1 MSDEEVEDP
10 PSASEP
16 EDEDEEEVEEGEEGG
31 GEGDDAEPVE
41 AVVSFESL
49 MEAPTLSWEKIK
61 PVSGAPPAARS
72 GHTMTMVGEK
82 LYIFG
87 GCGLGQ
93 GVGHLAGTTGDMYVF
108 DTGSQ
113 KWASVTPKSSEKPQA
128 RWHHT
133 ATAVDR
139 KIVVF
144 GGFQDN
150 TKRYNDVWV
159 FDTHTLKWS
168 QPIKLRSESEI
179 SGGGQMNNPK
189 ISRTPQPRG
198 EHAACQI
205 KGQVYIFG
213 GYGGPDWSRRDFN
226 DLYGLDTMS
235 WSWDVVN
242 SGNQGKKEVEDEDN
256 SDSDYEP
263 EIFPDPRAAHTLSAL
278 GEDKL
283 VLFGGWNSRNQY
295 SDVWIFTLE
304 TKRWSELEIAEPLS
318 DPRWSHGAIVAESIP
333 HDQLYVYGGS
343 SGEITKKN
351 VAGKFSS
358 DLMMLDLVDGRWTK
372 VKCKKPPKARADS
385 ELAYNEGSRNIFVF
399 GGWANKWH
407 KDMWSI
413 DSGPYV
419 GPPYN
424 MESVEPAT
432 GPIIGGTELTLTGVG
447 FKPGRGLKV
456 KFQGG
461 KYGEASAFA
470 SYVSQTEL
478 TVVAPDLQ
486 QFLRMPG
493 PENLRV
499 VNVAL
504 SINDDL
510 NTIYP
515 IMYKIFTLT
524 DAKNT
529 LSFGPALMD
538 GAFAGQICEA
548 IVITIDEY
556 GELRTSPGDTFSI
569 KVVQVIP
576 PETYSDEE
584 FENEGGGGGEED
596 EDAEVIKSPKKKVVL
611 PPTRIEVEGVEVE
624 DLGNGQHVV
633 RWIPPAANLYE
644 IEIAY
649 DGTFGG
655 VPGPL
660 GQGPWEVKV
669 DEMNDTVAEDA
680 GRLASESFLN
690 KARSMMKATID
701 SINQVDKDLSAEVV
715 IGDVSALLRAKETIS
730 LIDNGQEEKQRE
742 FEAQRQLIDYLGTWQ
757 AADTKADLRKL
768 EAAENTWAKL
778 RKASGEKAKSIVPA
792 EKATGQ
798 QLTAQLEEYE
808 KDTYYYK
815 VSFRDE
821 NAFWNYDLTYKE
833 ASKSLDAAA
842 ALQLAKRAEYDK
854 WRGLAEVFEL
864 TDNTT
869 AAKKDM
875 KFVDSSLKGMR
886 AVWQQVHEAR
896 TTHKSTT
903 NVIWCDIDTEKM
915 EVVAKKMVKGLR
927 KIPKDLRQSECF
939 IGFSA
944 FVKGFANV
952 VPLLAS
958 LSHDSMRDRHWDMI
972 RELVKDPEQKNFTTP
987 LQDPEVNL
995 QSILGIGLEE
1005 IAVAVDEIAD
1015 QAVKELKMEK
1025 SLAALAE
1032 QWSVVE
1038 FFAEES
1044 WEGSGVY
1051 MLNIK
1056 EDDMEMLEN
1065 DQLTVQG
1072 MMGSRFLST
1081 FEKEVTTWQKE
1092 LAAVD
1097 EVMQLLGE
1105 VQRLWSYLEPLFIRS
1120 AEVQAEL
1127 PEDAKRFVGIDK
1139 DVRQSLKDAHA
1150 TKLIKQACNKP
1161 GLFDLLEDAEGRL
1174 NLCKRSLMDFLAAKR
1189 TQFPRFY
1196 FMSEADLLDVLSN
1209 GSTPSK
1215 IVHHVTKIYLKVKK
1229 INLIDVPGQKRPTTS
1244 TLWSTVGAEKME
1256 FDDKLVLNGKPEEYL
1271 QALLD
1276 EMTKTLRRK
1285 FKTSYARSLE
1295 QSRTDWLMDA
1305 EADGCPTDPGQL
1317 TLLVAFQHHV
1327 AHVEKAIPSGTLKDY
1342 SAKQQRDLSDL
1353 VNLTVT
1359 SLTKTERQR
1368 IMCMITMDAHGR
1380 DIVQKLINIG
1390 VERVSHF
1397 EWQSQLKPRRDEEG
1411 NASWYVLNAIFPY
1424 GYEYIGNDGRLVVT
1438 PLTDRIYVTSSTGLS
1453 LKMGVAPAGPAGT
1466 GKTETVK
1473 DLAMNFGYNI
1483 YVFNCSPEMD
1493 YISLGNIFKGLAA
1506 TGSWG
1511 CFDEFNR
1518 LRVEVLSVA
1527 TVQFKAVCDSL
1538 RAGNARVTIEGD
1550 TVDCRYSVGV
1560 FITMNP
1566 GYIGRAELPEG
1577 LKALFRPM
1585 TVMVPD
1591 MVLICENMLMA
1602 EGFQTAKSLA
1612 SKFYGLYSLL
1622 RDLLSKQRFYDWGL
1636 RAVKSVLRVAGG
1648 FKRAE
1653 PDIDEQL
1660 ILMRALRDFNVPKIA
1675 QQDMVIFFGLLGD
1688 LFPGINPPRQRQP
1701 DLEEAI
1707 KEAVVEMKLWPD
1719 EEFMLKVVQL
1729 EELLFIRHCVF
1740 ILGPPGAGK
1749 STVWKTLGRAKT
1761 NRGQKTKIQDI
1772 NPKSITSQEL
1782 YGYISKATREWK
1794 DGLLSK
1800 YMRDL
1805 GLEKDTNPK
1814 WVCLDGDL
1822 DTNWIESMNSVMD
1835 MNKMLTLASNERI
1848 PLKPHMKMLFEI
1860 RDLRF
1865 ASLATVTRAGVLY
1878 ISADKGTQWRSLISS
1893 WVQSRPD
1900 DSDTMK
1906 AVWKD
1911 LFGETVEKT
1920 LFFLK
1925 ATSQPIVPVE
1935 DMAYVNGL
1943 LNLLEILLT
1952 PEYVKEHSKIT
1963 DEKDLKTKLHIPFT
1977 FACIWAFGGPQDFDK
1992 DGVNYSQKFSDW
2004 WARTF
2009 TKVKIPSRSSVY
2021 DSWLDPSDQTF
2032 KPWEESPFYYEVTY
2046 KNTTAMETV
2055 TVPTSETCST
2065 TFWVEALLARS
2076 VPTMLVGPAGVGKT
2090 QLINGVLEKLDP
2102 EVRTSQDIKFNF
2114 FTDGRTLQL
2123 TMESHLVK
2131 KVGTNYGPPGKAKL
2145 VFFIDDFNLPEVD
2158 IYDTQSGIAL
2168 MRQVIEYHRWYDR
2181 VKLGPKHILDC
2192 QYIAAMN
2199 HTAGSFFINPRLQRH
2214 FVTFANG
2221 MPGQQSLT
2229 TIFSTFLDGHLHNFS
2244 DDIKN
2249 ISKNCVTAALAMDVA
2264 MTKGFKKTAK
2274 NFYYQF
2280 NMRHIA
2286 GIFQGIMMSKPEVFD
2301 GNPTK
2306 FALLFLHEA
2315 ERIYGDRLVSIKDVT
2330 AYQKLAGNIG
2340 KSKFP
2345 FAAAE
2350 IGQYF
2355 GAAEAKPLIMCH
2367 MAKGADSLS
2376 YDQSDDMKSLSS
2388 ILKATLAKYNDENA
2402 AMDLVLFEDAVR
2414 HICRISRIVM
2424 QPGGH
2429 ALLVGVGGMGKR
2441 SLARLAAY
2449 ICQFHLETITITQTY
2464 GIADLK
2470 EDLQKYYWKAGVKGQ
2485 GVMFLFTDSQVT
2497 KERFLIYINDLL
2509 ASGRIPDLYEIDQRD
2524 EVINSLTKEAK
2535 ANGIDPEPAAV
2546 WEYFFTRVR
2555 ANLHMALAFSPV
2567 GDDFRNRAMKFPAII
2582 NATVIDYFQ
2591 AWPEEALLGVATQF
2605 LSEEDLG
2612 DKRIHKGIAAFMPFA
2627 FKNVNQMAEHFLEKE
2642 KRFVYTTPKSFLE
2655 CVSLYISLLKEK
2667 REASESGI
2675 ERLEAGVHKLKITA
2689 EAVAQIET
2697 ELVIQLAGAEEA
2709 KGAADKI
2716 ATTVGIEKAKVA
2728 EETDGATV
2736 EEEKCAAIQIRVEGQ
2751 RQEANI
2757 ELMKAEP
2764 AINDAMAALNTL
2776 NKKDLGMAKTM
2787 NTAPT
2792 GVAEVFACVATL
2804 LANCQ
2809 FEGPINMV
2817 AENINCDKK
2826 GRVKDKTWAGCKKQ
2840 LLGNIPQFL
2849 SALMDY
2855 KECID
2860 AHGVP
2865 ECNIEFA
2872 RPMLAEEEFDP
2883 EIIMGRNS
2891 AAAGLC
2897 SWCINIVLYADIFK
2911 KVEPLRI
2918 ALDGAQAE
2926 LDAATEKLVGIR
2938 ARVSELQEKLAGLAA
2953 DFDAATKSKEEAIE
2967 TVRSGKARLDLAQRL
2982 TRALGSEGVRWSANI
2997 LVLQRDFDLLV
3008 GDVLLASAF
3017 ISYVGPFTKPYRTAM
3032 INDYWVPFMNQAALL
3047 AEKMGDDDEE
3057 EEEKKRR

>member
-1 MSDEEVEDP
+1 MSE
-10 PSASEP
+10 
-16 EDEDEEEVEEGEEGG
+16 
-31 GEGDDAEPVE
+31 
-41 AVVSFESL
+41 
-49 MEAPTLSWEKIK
+49 
-61 PVSGAPPAARS
+61 
-72 GHTMTMVGEK
+72 
-82 LYIFG
+82 
-87 GCGLGQ
+87 
-93 GVGHLAGTTGDMYVF
+93 
-108 DTGSQ
+108 
-113 KWASVTPKSSEKPQA
+113 
-128 RWHHT
+128 
-133 ATAVDR
+133 
-139 KIVVF
+139 
-144 GGFQDN
+144 
-150 TKRYNDVWV
+150 
-159 FDTHTLKWS
+159 
-168 QPIKLRSESEI
+168 
-179 SGGGQMNNPK
+179 
-189 ISRTPQPRG
+189 
-198 EHAACQI
+198 
-205 KGQVYIFG
+205 
-213 GYGGPDWSRRDFN
+213 
-226 DLYGLDTMS
+226 
-235 WSWDVVN
+235 
-242 SGNQGKKEVEDEDN
+242 
-256 SDSDYEP
+256 
-263 EIFPDPRAAHTLSAL
+263 
-278 GEDKL
+278 
-283 VLFGGWNSRNQY
+283 
-295 SDVWIFTLE
+295 
-304 TKRWSELEIAEPLS
+304 
-318 DPRWSHGAIVAESIP
+318 PRWSHGAIIAESIP
-333 HDQLYVYGGS
+333 HDQLYIYGGS
-343 SGEITKKN
+343 TGEITKKN
-351 VAGKFSS
+351 VAGKFST
-358 DLMMLDLVDGRWTK
+358 DLWMLDLVDGRWTK
-372 VKCKKPPKARADS
+372 VKCKKPPKPRSDS
-385 ELAYNEGSRNIFVF
+385 ELTYSDSTRNLFVF

-407 KDMWSI
+407 RDMWSI
-413 DSGPYV
+413 DAGPYV

-424 MESVEPAT
+424 MEAVEPVT
-432 GPIIGGTELTLTGVG
+432 GPIIGGTTLRLTGVG

-461 KYGEASAFA
+461 AFGEASAFA
-470 SYVSQTEL
+470 SYVSETEMTVL
-478 TVVAPDLQ
+478 TPDMS

-493 PENLRV
+493 QDNLRV

-515 IMYKIFTLT
+515 IMFKIFTLT
-524 DAKNT
+524 DASNS

-548 IVITIDEY
+548 VIITIDEY
-556 GELRTSPGDTFSI
+556 GALRTSPGDQFSV

-576 PETYSDEE
+576 PEIYSEEE
-584 FENEGGGGGEED
+584 FEGEEGGED
-596 EDAEVIKSPKKKVVL
+596 GAEPSAEMASPKKKKEPP
-611 PPTRIEVEGVEVE
+611 PPTREEVEDVEIE

-633 RWIPPAANLYE
+633 RWIPPAANVYE
-644 IEIAY
+644 IEISY

-655 VPGPL
+655 QAASL
-660 GQGPWEVKV
+660 GQGPWECTVVEAGEKV
-669 DEMNDTVAEDA
+669 ADDA
-680 GRLASESFLN
+680 GKLNSESFLN
-690 KARSMMKATID
+690 KARSMLKTTVD
-701 SINQVDKDLSAEVV
+701 SINQIDKDLATEVV
-715 IGDVSALLRAKETIS
+715 IGDTQGLLLAKETIAI
-730 LIDNGQEEKQRE
+730 IDNGQEEKERE
-742 FEAQRQLIDYLGTWQ
+742 FETARQLIDYLGTYQ
-757 AADTKADLRKL
+757 GAEIKADLRKM
-768 EAAENTWAKL
+768 EAAEGTWEKL
-778 RKASGEKAKSIVPA
+778 RKLSGKKADEIKPA

-808 KDTYYYK
+808 KATYFYK

-821 NAFWNYDLTYKE
+821 NAFWGYDITYAE
-833 ASKSLDAAA
+833 ATKSLNAAET
-842 ALQLAKRAEYDK
+842 LQAEKRAEYQK
-854 WRGLAEVFEL
+854 WRGLAEVFDL
-864 TDNTT
+864 TDKTTT
-869 AAKKDM
+869 AKKEM
-875 KFVDSSLKGMR
+875 KFVDVSIKGMR
-886 AVWQQVHEAR
+886 AVWENIHECR
-896 TTHKSTT
+896 STHKTVT
-903 NVIWCDIDTEKM
+903 DVIWCDIDTDKM

-927 KIPKDLRQSECF
+927 KIPKDLRQSEAF
-939 IGFSA
+939 LGFRE
-944 FVKGFANV
+944 FTNGFANV

-972 RELVKDPEQKNFTTP
+972 RELVVDPAQKSFTTP

-995 QSILGIGLEE
+995 QSILGIGLDG
-1005 IAVAVDEIAD
+1005 IASAVDDIAD

-1025 SLAALAE
+1025 SLAQLAE
-1032 QWSVVE
+1032 QWAVVE

-1081 FEKEVTTWQKE
+1081 FELEVTTWQKE

-1097 EVMQLLGE
+1097 EVMQILGE

-1120 AEVQAEL
+1120 AEVKAEL
-1127 PEDAKRFVGIDK
+1127 PEDAERFVGIDK
-1139 DVRQSLKDAHA
+1139 DVRRVLKEAYA
-1150 TKLIKQACNKP
+1150 TMLVKEACNKV
-1161 GLFDLLEDAEGRL
+1161 GLFKLLEDTEGRL
-1174 NLCKRSLMDFLAAKR
+1174 NLCKRSLMDFLDAKR

-1215 IVHHVTKIYLKVKK
+1215 IVHHVTKIYLKVKA
-1229 INLIDVPGQKRPTTS
+1229 INLIDVPGQQRPTTS
-1244 TLWSTVGAEKME
+1244 TIWSTCGDEKM
-1256 FDDKLVLNGKPEEYL
+1256 VLDNKVILAGKPEEYL
-1271 QALLD
+1271 QALLN
-1276 EMTKTLRRK
+1276 EMTSTLQRK

-1305 EADGCPTDPGQL
+1305 SDDGDPTDPGQL
-1317 TLLVAFQHHV
+1317 TLLISFAHHV
-1327 AHVEKAIPSGTLKDY
+1327 AHTEKAIPSGTLKEY
-1342 SAKQQRDLSDL
+1342 AEKQNRDLADL

-1359 SLTKTERQR
+1359 ALSKNERQR
-1368 IMCMITMDAHGR
+1368 VMCMITMDAHGR
-1380 DIVQKLINIG
+1380 DIVQKLIRIG
-1390 VERVSHF
+1390 VDRVSHF

-1411 NASWYVLNAIFPY
+1411 NAAWYVLNAIFPY

-1453 LKMGVAPAGPAGT
+1453 LKMGIAPAGPAGT

-1527 TVQFKAVCDSL
+1527 TVQFKSVCDSL
-1538 RAGNARVTIEGD
+1538 RAGNPRVTIEGD
-1550 TVDCRYSVGV
+1550 TVDCKTSVGV

-1688 LFPGINPPRQRQP
+1688 LFPGINPPRKVDM
-1701 DLEEAI
+1701 DLEDAVAVAI
-1707 KEAVVEMKLWPD
+1707 DELKLHPD
-1719 EEFMLKVVQL
+1719 EVFMLKVVQL

-1814 WVCLDGDL
+1814 WICLDGDL

-1878 ISADKGTQWRSLISS
+1878 ISADKGTQWRSLIAS
-1893 WVQSRPD
+1893 WIKSREV
-1900 DSDTMK
+1900 DTDIMK
-1906 AVWKD
+1906 EVWKD
-1911 LFGETVEKT
+1911 LFGDTVEKT
-1920 LFFLK
+1920 LFYIK

-1935 DMAYVNGL
+1935 DMAYVNAL
-1943 LNLLEILLT
+1943 LNLLEHLL
-1952 PEYVKEHSKIT
+1952 PEEYVKEQCLIT
-1963 DEKDLKTKLHIPFT
+1963 DVKAMKEKLQIPFT

-1992 DGVNYSQKFSDW
+1992 DGINYSQKFSDW
-2004 WARTF
+2004 WSRTF
-2009 TKVKIPSRSSVY
+2009 TKVKMPSRASVY
-2021 DSWLDPSDQTF
+2021 DSWLDPEDQTF
-2032 KPWEESPFYYEVTY
+2032 KPWDESPYYYAVSY
-2046 KNTTAMETV
+2046 SNTTPMETV

-2065 TFWVEALLARS
+2065 TFWVQALLAKM

-2102 EVRTSQDIKFNF
+2102 EIRKSQDVKFNF

-2131 KVGTNYGPPGKAKL
+2131 KVGTNYGPPGKNKL

-2158 IYDTQSGIAL
+2158 IYDTQSSIAL

-2181 VKLGPKHILDC
+2181 TKLGPKHILDC
-2192 QYIAAMN
+2192 QYIASMN

-2214 FVTFANG
+2214 FVTFATG

-2229 TIFSTFLDGHLHNFS
+2229 TIFSTFLDGHLKDFGQ
-2244 DDIKN
+2244 DIKD
-2249 ISKNCVTAALAMDVA
+2249 ISKNCVVAALAMDVG

-2286 GIFQGIMMSKPEVFD
+2286 GIFQGMMMSTPEVFNGD
-2301 GNPTK
+2301 PTK
-2306 FALLFLHEA
+2306 FALLFLHES
-2315 ERIYGDRLVSIKDVT
+2315 ERIYGDRLVSLKDVS
-2330 AYQKLAGNIG
+2330 AYKKLAANIG

-2345 FAAAE
+2345 FAAGE
-2350 IGQYF
+2350 IGKYF
-2355 GAAEAKPLIMCH
+2355 NEAEPVPLIMCH
-2367 MAKGADSLS
+2367 MAKSTESLS
-2376 YDQSDDMKSLSS
+2376 YDQSSDMKHLTGL
-2388 ILKATLAKYNDENA
+2388 LKSALTRYNDENA

-2414 HICRISRIVM
+2414 HICRISRIVK

-2449 ICQFHLETITITQTY
+2449 ICQFSLELITITQTY

-2470 EDLQKYYWKAGVKGQ
+2470 EDLQKFYWKAGVKGQ
-2485 GVMFLFTDSQVT
+2485 GVLFLFTDSQIT

-2509 ASGRIPDLYEIDQRD
+2509 ASGRIPDLYEVDQKD

-2535 ANGIDPEPAAV
+2535 ANGISPEPAAV

-2591 AWPEEALLGVATQF
+2591 PWPEKALLGVATQF
-2605 LSEEDLG
+2605 LAEEELG

-2627 FKNVNQMAEHFLEKE
+2627 FKNVNQMAEHFLDKE
-2642 KRFVYTTPKSFLE
+2642 KRYVYTTPKSFLE
-2655 CVSLYISLLKEK
+2655 CVSLYIGLLKEK
-2667 REASESGI
+2667 RAASEFGI
-2675 ERLEAGVHKLKITA
+2675 ERLEAGVFKLKMTA
-2689 EAVAQIET
+2689 EAVAQIES
-2697 ELVIQLAGAEEA
+2697 ELVIQLEGAEIAKNEA
-2709 KGAADKI
+2709 DVI

-2728 EETDGATV
+2728 VETDGAA
-2736 EEEKCAAIQIRVEGQ
+2736 EEEAKCAEIETRVQ
-2751 RQEANI
+2751 AQKDEANI

-2764 AINDAMAALNTL
+2764 AVNAALAALNTL

-2787 NTAPT
+2787 NTAPS

-2804 LANCQ
+2804 LAKCEYNPPD
-2809 FEGPINMV
+2809 GGPSPINEIR
-2817 AENINCDKK
+2817 ENIMTDKK
-2826 GRVKDKTWAGCKKQ
+2826 GKVKDQSWGGCKKQ
-2840 LLGNIPQFL
+2840 LLSNIPQFL
-2849 SALMDY
+2849 SSLMDY
-2855 KECID
+2855 KDCID
-2860 AHGVP
+2860 QHGVP
-2865 ECNIEFA
+2865 EMNIERA
-2872 RPMLAEEEFDP
+2872 RPFIADEGFDP
-2883 EIIMGRNS
+2883 EIIMGKNS

-2897 SWCINIVLYADIFK
+2897 SWCINIVIYADIFK

-2926 LDAATEKLVGIR
+2926 LDEATDKLVGIR
-2938 ARVSELQEKLAGLAA
+2938 ARVAELQELLAGLAA
-2953 DFDAATKSKEEAIE
+2953 DFDAATKSKEAAIE
-2967 TVRSGKARLDLAQRL
+2967 TVRSGKERLDLAQRL

-2997 LVLQRDFDLLV
+2997 IVLQRDFDLLV

-3032 INDYWVPFMNQAALL
+3032 IEDYWVPFMREAALK
-3047 AEKMGDDDEE
+3047 AEQMNLDEDEEGENPEIAEVEEEEVDSDEE
-3057 EEEKKRR
+3057 EGDKKEAEQADGIPMSPEANPLLILSSESEIAQWRSNKLPADRVSTENAAIVTSSARWPLVIDPQLQAIKWITDKEKDRELAIVRMDNKQLIRKLTYAMENGKSLMIENLLESIDAILSPVVSRAVAKRGNKKYIKIGDDEVEMHADFRFFLHTKLSNPHYPPEIQAECALVNFTVTESGLEEQLLNMVVKMERPDLAEERLRLIEENNGFKIQMAQLEDDILHTLATAEGDITQDRELIEGLVSIV